1 MKEKPLPRIIAIT
14 QATGWV
20 SVFKEDDGSLTRYP
34 VAVWAIVDDEFGD
47 ARVVGLSQSME
58 RFIYEDDS
66 SSNFLR
72 WEPA

>member
-1 MKEKPLPRIIAIT
+1 MEKNAPKIIGIT

-34 VAVWAIVDDEFGD
+34 VSVWAIVEDEFED
-47 ARVVGLSQSME
+47 TRVVGMSQSME
-58 RFIYEDDS
+58 RFIDEDDN